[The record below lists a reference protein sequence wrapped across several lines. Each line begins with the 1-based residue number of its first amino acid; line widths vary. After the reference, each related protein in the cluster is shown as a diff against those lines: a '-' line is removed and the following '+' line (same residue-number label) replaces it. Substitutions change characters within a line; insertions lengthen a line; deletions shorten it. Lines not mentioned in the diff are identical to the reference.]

1 MQATKTTYRK
11 TQGNNFHEREPDVPL
26 SRDRLLIIILH
37 GICRT
42 SEQDYSNE
50 FDGEKESSAY
60 ISPLNIVYVVKLAEN

>member
-42 SEQDYSNE
+42 SE
-50 FDGEKESSAY
+50 
-60 ISPLNIVYVVKLAEN
+60 